1 MLAYPDIQ
9 ILDAVGPLEIFNVAT
24 EVLRSRAPQAAG
36 YETEIVA
43 ARAGEI
49 ATSGGIRLVADRT
62 IASLRGSI
70 DTLLVP
76 GGSGSREAVRDREL
90 ISWIRRTSAR
100 SRRVA
105 SVCTGTLLLAEA
117 GLLDGQSATTHWA
130 FAAELA
136 RRYPNID
143 VDPDPVFLK
152 NGNVYTSAGV
162 TSGMDL
168 ALALVEEDLGRD
180 IALLVARMVVLFLRR
195 QGGQSQ
201 FSAQL
206 ASQMAER
213 EPIRDLQDW
222 VVDHLAEDLSVETL
236 AARSGMS
243 PRNFS
248 RVFAREVGM
257 TPARY
262 VELTR
267 VEAARRRLEDSRAGI
282 DEVAADC
289 GFGSAETMRRAF
301 LRHVR
306 VAPAHYRSRFQA
318 A

>member
-168 ALALVEEDLGRD
+168 ALALVEEALGRD
-180 IALLVARMVVLFLRR
+180 I
-195 QGGQSQ
+195 

>member
-1 MLAYPDIQ
+1 MLAYPGIQ
-9 ILDAVGPLEIFNVAT
+9 VLDAVGPLEIFNVAT
-24 EVLRSRAPQAAG
+24 EVLRSRDPQAGG
-36 YETEIVA
+36 YQTQIVA
-43 ARAGEI
+43 AQAGEI

-62 IASLRGSI
+62 FGSLRGPV

-76 GGSGSREAVRDREL
+76 GGSGSRRVVGDREL
-90 ISWIRRTSAR
+90 IAWIRRMSERA
-100 SRRVA
+100 RRVA

-117 GLLDGQSATTHWA
+117 GLLDGQKATTHWA

-136 RRYPNID
+136 RRYPNVD

-152 NGNVYTSAGV
+152 NDNVYTSAGV

-168 ALALVEEDLGRD
+168 ALALVEEDFGRD

-195 QGGQSQ
+195 PGGQSQ

-206 ASQMAER
+206 ASQIADR
-213 EPIRDLQDW
+213 EPIRELQDW
-222 VVDHLAEDLSVETL
+222 VVDHLAENLSVETL

-267 VEAARRRLEDSRAGI
+267 VEAARRRLEDSRAGV

-306 VAPAHYRSRFQA
+306 VAPAQYRSRFQA